1 MHGGFFVVLSD
12 AKRRCLQKLIGI
24 LFIFF
29 FFFCGII
36 DTVMMYHGILQL
48 FCSEKTM
55 KGVF

>member
-29 FFFCGII
+29 FCGII

-55 KGVF
+55 KGVC